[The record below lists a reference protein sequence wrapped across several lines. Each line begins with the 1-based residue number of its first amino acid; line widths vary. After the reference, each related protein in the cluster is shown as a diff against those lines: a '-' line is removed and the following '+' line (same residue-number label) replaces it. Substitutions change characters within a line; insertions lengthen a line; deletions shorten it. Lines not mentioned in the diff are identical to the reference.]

1 MAKIRSLEN
10 YDPAVDAVVAKIS
23 AIGKVTV
30 DSEAA
35 IKEAREAYNALEL
48 RQKKLVTNYD
58 VLVAAEAA
66 LEVAKENAAVIKAVE
81 DKINAIGE
89 VTYTSTSKIKIDLA
103 RAAYDALDD
112 ELKAG
117 VSNYAVLTAAEA
129 RYAELKGD
137 QEDAAAAAP
146 VIAKINAIGKV
157 TINSKSLIEAAEAA
171 YAELTESQKAL
182 VTNYDVLVAA
192 RAAYDELVQAQ
203 QGDQEAAQAVIEK
216 INALGTVTLES
227 EAAINEARTAY
238 DKLTA
243 SQKHL

>member
-1 MAKIRSLEN
+1 MPATDALTLEDAQAVYALELEYAQFYAEIKANLSEDTVAKLQAAVAKIRSLEN

-171 YAELTESQKAL
+171 FCDSVSSA
-182 VTNYDVLVAA
+182 
-192 RAAYDELVQAQ
+192 
-203 QGDQEAAQAVIEK
+203 
-216 INALGTVTLES
+216 
-227 EAAINEARTAY
+227 
-238 DKLTA
+238 
-243 SQKHL
+243 